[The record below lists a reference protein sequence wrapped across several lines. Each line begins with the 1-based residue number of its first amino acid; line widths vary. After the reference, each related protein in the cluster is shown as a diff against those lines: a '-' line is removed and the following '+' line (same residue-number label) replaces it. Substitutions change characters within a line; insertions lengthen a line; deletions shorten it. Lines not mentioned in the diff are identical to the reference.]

1 MAIETLMSLAR
12 AAGHDAPP
20 ILRVPRGTRS
30 MGSFPFDAAGKGRRG
45 YGWNPSYLGIN
56 TLLFSHGLELL
67 TRNRDAVRNSAWA
80 AGAVES
86 YVANAIGRGIRLIPQ
101 HPDERCAN

>member
-1 MAIETLMSLAR
+1 MNLVRR
-12 AAGHDAPP
+12 AAQMIAPP
-20 ILRVPRGTRS
+20 RRQAMGT
-30 MGSFPFDAAGKGRRG
+30 FPFDAAGKGRRA

-80 AGAVES
+80 TIQRSQLASTSRAHSTFRSG
-86 YVANAIGRGIRLIPQ
+86 
-101 HPDERCAN
+101 